1 MELKSHA
8 QGGVKPTNN
17 TCTKG
22 GLALDPE
29 SGWTGKAQANIR
41 GCRSKKWKEAET
53 TKIGQAGIGNG
64 VEVLNKIRG

>member
-22 GLALDPE
+22 GLALCPE
-29 SGWTGKAQANIR
+29 SGWTGKAQANIEGVGR
-41 GCRSKKWKEAET
+41 RSGKRLRQLRLVRL
-53 TKIGQAGIGNG
+53 G
-64 VEVLNKIRG
+64 